1 MTEVPKIVHQRLR
14 SSGSRS
20 EALAPSH
27 PEADLLTAF
36 AEQALAAPERE
47 GILQHLA
54 LCADCRDVI
63 ALAAPADAFV
73 PTPAEVES
81 ETLSTPILETPG
93 KSRPGWFA
101 WPGLGW
107 QNLRGA
113 ALAGGLAVAI
123 LVAGPGVE
131 HLFKPNQPASSVA
144 TLSSPTAQRPGSVSQ
159 VESKSVNGKLTTE
172 KAAEPAE
179 PKAAPA
185 ALPSYTVSNK
195 SHLNLV
201 PSPQS
206 TRQKESEQARLDQPT
221 LSNGLKKKSLSGDL
235 ALQLGTSAGT
245 TGTFIGGAP
254 RNEAATDNTLMARAD
269 APAIEKA
276 KPPLKDS
283 DTAYEAQKT
292 SAMTAQTE
300 STSLASSGLAPS
312 GMVALR
318 AAAPAVIPA
327 SHADWKIDAGVLR
340 RSLDT
345 GKSWQTAVQS
355 NHALLCYSN
364 RGNEVWAGGKAGT
377 LLHST
382 DSGTTWTAVA
392 PSFEGQSL
400 ALDVIH
406 VDVRGLNEVVLV
418 TDNHETWNSPD
429 GGKTWVKK

>member
-36 AEQALAAPERE
+36 AEQALLARERE

-73 PTPAEVES
+73 PTPAEVEIV
-81 ETLSTPILETPG
+81 STPVLETPE

-107 QNLRGA
+107 QNLRWA

-123 LVAGPGVE
+123 LVAGPGVQ

-144 TLSSPTAQRPGSVSQ
+144 TFSSPTVQRPGADSL
-159 VESKSVNGKLTTE
+159 VESKSVNGKSISE
-172 KAAEPAE
+172 KAAEPN
-179 PKAAPA
+179 AAPSA
-185 ALPSYTVSNK
+185 PPAYTVLNK
-195 SHLNLV
+195 SNLDLV

-206 TRQKESEQARLDQPT
+206 TRQKESDQARLDQPT
-221 LSNGLKKKSLSGDL
+221 VSNGLKKKSLSGNL
-235 ALQLGTSAGT
+235 ALQLGTSAGK
-245 TGTFIGGAP
+245 TGTLIGGAP
-254 RNEAATDNTLMARAD
+254 RNEASTDNTLMARAD

-300 STSLASSGLAPS
+300 STSLASSALAPS

-327 SHADWKIDAGVLR
+327 PHAHWKIDAGVLQ

-345 GKSWQTAVQS
+345 RKSWQTAVQS

-377 LLHST
+377 LLHSA

-392 PSFEGQSL
+392 PSFEGLSL
-400 ALDVIH
+400 SSDVIH
-406 VDVRGLNEVVLV
+406 VDVRALNEVVLV

>member
-14 SSGSRS
+14 S
-20 EALAPSH
+20 LASQPESLAKSH
-27 PEADLLTAF
+27 PEADLLAAF
-36 AEQALAAPERE
+36 AEQALSATERD
-47 GILQHLA
+47 GVLQHLA
-54 LCADCRDVI
+54 LCADCRDVL

-81 ETLSTPILETPG
+81 EVVRGRVPETPE
-93 KSRPGWFA
+93 KTRPGWFA

-107 QNLRGA
+107 QNLRWA

-144 TLSSPTAQRPGSVSQ
+144 TFSAPAAQPRDSGSQ
-159 VESKSVNGKLTTE
+159 VESSPVAGKSTPE
-172 KAAEPAE
+172 KAAE

-185 ALPSYTVSNK
+185 ALPAYTVSNK
-195 SHLNLV
+195 LNLV
-201 PSPQS
+201 PSPQP
-206 TRQKESEQARLDQPT
+206 TRQKESDHAPLNQPAVT
-221 LSNGLKKKSLSGDL
+221 AGLTKKSLSGDL
-235 ALQLGTSAGT
+235 ALQLDTSSGK
-245 TGTFIGGAP
+245 TGTFIGGVP
-254 RNEAATDNTLMARAD
+254 RSEASTDNALMARAD

-283 DTAYEAQKT
+283 DTADEAQKT
-292 SAMTAQTE
+292 SGMTTQAE
-300 STSLASSGLAPS
+300 STSLASSRLAPS
-312 GMVALR
+312 GTVALR

-327 SHADWKIDAGVLR
+327 PHADWKIDAGVLQ

-382 DSGTTWTAVA
+382 DNGTTWTAVV

-400 ALDVIH
+400 SSDVIH
-406 VDVRGLNEVVLV
+406 VDVLALNEVVLV

-429 GGKTWVKK
+429 GGKSWVKK